1 LCLARDEL
9 VGGLLFVAGI
19 LVMVIYLY
27 WLFFTSLSFWAVAVP
42 VLIGVLAV
50 LGIVMWIG
58 WTMATTPPP
67 KPIELEATTSA
78 ETPESGGA
86 AAKEEKKD

>member
-1 LCLARDEL
+1 
-9 VGGLLFVAGI
+9 
-19 LVMVIYLY
+19 MVIYLY
-27 WLFFTSLSFWAVAVP
+27 WLFFTTFSFWAVAIP

-67 KPIELEATTSA
+67 KPIELETPASSKTS
-78 ETPESGGA
+78 ESGTPA
-86 AAKEEKKD
+86 MTEEKKD